1 MKIAM
6 IGHKDFPCR
15 SGGVEVVVY
24 ELATRLAQRGED
36 VTVYNRGKQKGHN
49 KYDALGVHVVRSFTL
64 KKQSVNAMIYSFT
77 ATIHALFRHYDV
89 IHYHAIGP
97 SVPLVLAH
105 LFGKRTVATVHGL
118 NWRGGKWGSFASRY
132 LKLGEKVLARYA
144 DEVVTLSEEMHQ
156 YFLDTYG
163 RDTALV
169 KNAISII
176 PPTDDHLLREA
187 YGLEK
192 GSYILYIGRLSPEK
206 GPQDL
211 IAAYKRAGVSQKL
224 VIAGEMPDND
234 FGRELTALIDG
245 DENIVLPGFVSGD
258 IMHALYSS
266 CALYV
271 LPSHTEGLSL
281 SLLEALSIGA
291 RCLVSDIP
299 ENTVVTD
306 IYGAAFKPEDTDDL
320 ARALERECT
329 QEYPDAMRQQ
339 QIQYIHTNFEYDV
352 MLDRYE
358 EVYHHVVGDPLKAM
372 PSTLKKGR
380 VPAGAK
386 A

>member
-118 NWRGGKWGSFASRY
+118 KWRVDKWGSFASRY